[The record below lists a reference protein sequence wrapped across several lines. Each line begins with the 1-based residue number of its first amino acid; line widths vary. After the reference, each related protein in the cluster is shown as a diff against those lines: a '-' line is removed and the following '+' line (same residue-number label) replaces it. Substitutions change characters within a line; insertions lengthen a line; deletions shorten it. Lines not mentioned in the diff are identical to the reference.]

1 MTFTVINY
9 DNTTCEY
16 TAESWEEFV
25 RIADLDKCVSV
36 LVKEG
41 VQKIK

>member
-1 MTFTVINY
+1 MTFKVINH

-25 RIADLDKCVSV
+25 RIADLEKCATV
-36 LVKEG
+36 LVKENI
-41 VQKIK
+41 QKI